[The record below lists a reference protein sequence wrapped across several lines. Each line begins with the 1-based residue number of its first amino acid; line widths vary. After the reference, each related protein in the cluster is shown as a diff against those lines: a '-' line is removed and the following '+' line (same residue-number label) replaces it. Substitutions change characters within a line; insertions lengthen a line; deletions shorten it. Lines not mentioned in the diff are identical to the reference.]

1 MIRKASVKLTA
12 ILVSL
17 AVAAL
22 TTSLP
27 VAYAVTSKLTLTVKQ
42 TPNLVE
48 SLLTFYGTLTPKKSG
63 LSVKIQSEIDGKWTD
78 TRFTSKTTKLGTWK
92 LEAVVT
98 AQDSVIKYRAKTIVG
113 TKTIYSSSKTITVKP
128 AAQITEL
135 EPALAVEALGP
146 GGRIHGVDI
155 SRWQHP
161 NDARIDFAKMYAA
174 GIRFAMIKASDT
186 RDDADA
192 LSLKYLLID
201 RPAAQAAGIY
211 TGFYHYTILP
221 NTSDPAAIIRDAT
234 AQAQKVIWRISAIG
248 GLTARDLPYALD
260 LENNCV
266 KLNSN
271 GSCATYATKS
281 SVTLWAET
289 FLALL
294 TEKLGRKPIFY
305 SYPSFLEGAMNKS
318 AELSK
323 YPLWLAQYAINP
335 FDPINQPGIKPGGC
349 YVHSWTSSACQSQW
363 IIWQYSSCG
372 ISTKYGVPS
381 SRVDLN
387 VFRGTAQNFL
397 DLTAGTWVP
406 EPIDLMP
413 VNEATTMLISKQKAT
428 DTSKAVSFSVGVN
441 RPDGSPV
448 VTGTVRFIYDPLSI
462 DKPKLAQ
469 TVTRAASG
477 LWTLSIKGFNAGSW
491 VGSIVFTDQ
500 TNTHATTQLPVV
512 FDLLQGETPTPT
524 PTPSKSNTP
533 KPVTDGCKNQIK
545 N

>member
-1 MIRKASVKLTA
+1 MKNRLIA
-12 ILVSL
+12 ILVGLSTL
-17 AVAAL
+17 AL
-22 TTSLP
+22 TISLP
-27 VAYAVTSKLTLTVKQ
+27 VADAATSKLSMTVKQ
-42 TPNLVE
+42 TPNVIE
-48 SLLTFYGTLTPKKSG
+48 PLLTFYGSLTPKKSG
-63 LSVKIQSEIDGKWTD
+63 LVIKIQSEIDGKWSD
-78 TRFTSKTTKLGTWK
+78 TRFSTKTTKLGTWK
-92 LEAVVT
+92 LETVVT
-98 AQDSVIKYRAKTIVG
+98 AQDSVINYRARTTIGSKV
-113 TKTIYSSSKTITVKP
+113 IYSTSKKITIKP
-128 AAQITEL
+128 AAQISETD
-135 EPALAVEALGP
+135 PVIAVEALGP

-161 NDARIDFAKMYAA
+161 YGKPIDFTKMYAA

-211 TGFYHYTILP
+211 TGFYHYAILP
-221 NTSDPAAIIRDAT
+221 NTSDRDAIIRDAT
-234 AQAQKVIWRISAIG
+234 AQAQKVIWRVSAVG

-266 KLNSN
+266 KVSSN
-271 GSCATYATKS
+271 GSCATYATRS

-289 FLALL
+289 FMGILND
-294 TEKLGRKPIFY
+294 KLGRKPIFY

-318 AELSK
+318 AALNK

-335 FDPINQPGIKPGGC
+335 FDPINQPGLKPGGC
-349 YVHSWTSSACQSQW
+349 FVHSWTSSACQSQW

-372 ISTKYGVPS
+372 IGVRYGVPS

-387 VFRGTAQNFL
+387 VFRGTAQNFI

-406 EPIDLMP
+406 EAIDLMP
-413 VNEATTMLISKQKAT
+413 INEATIMLISKQRAT
-428 DTSKAVSFSVGVN
+428 DTSKAVTFDIGVN

-448 VTGTVRFIYDPLSI
+448 VTGTVRFVFDPLEVN
-462 DKPKLAQ
+462 KPKLTQ

-477 LWTLSIKGFNAGSW
+477 LWTLSITGFTAGTW
-491 VGSIVFTDQ
+491 VGSIQFTDQ
-500 TNTHATTQLPVV
+500 TKTHAATQLPVT
-512 FDLLQGETPTPT
+512 FDLLQGIAP
-524 PTPSKSNTP
+524 TP
-533 KPVTDGCKNQIK
+533 KPTKSATPKPAIDGCKNQIR

>member
-1 MIRKASVKLTA
+1 MKNKLIA
-12 ILVSL
+12 ILVGLST
-17 AVAAL
+17 VAL
-22 TTSLP
+22 TISLP
-27 VAYAVTSKLTLTVKQ
+27 TASAAASKLSMTVKQ
-42 TPNLVE
+42 TPNVIE
-48 SLLTFYGTLTPKKSG
+48 PLLTFYGTLSPKKSG
-63 LSVKIQSEIDGKWTD
+63 LVVRIQSEIDGKWSD
-78 TRFTSKTTKLGTWK
+78 TRFSTKTTKFGTWK
-92 LEAVVT
+92 LETVVT
-98 AQDSVIKYRAKTIVG
+98 AQDSVIKYRAKTTVSS
-113 TKTIYSSSKTITVKP
+113 KVIYSTSKKITVKP
-128 AAQITEL
+128 AAQISVTE
-135 EPALAVEALGP
+135 PVIAVEALGP

-161 NDARIDFAKMYAA
+161 YGKLIDFTKMYSA

-211 TGFYHYTILP
+211 TGFYHYAILP
-221 NTSDPAAIIRDAT
+221 NTRDRAAIIRDAT
-234 AQAQKVIWRISAIG
+234 AQAQKVIWRVSAIG

-266 KLNSN
+266 KVNSN

-289 FLALL
+289 FMEILN
-294 TEKLGRKPIFY
+294 EKLGRKPIFY

-318 AELSK
+318 SILNK

-335 FDPINQPGIKPGGC
+335 FDPINQPGLKPAGC

-372 ISTKYGVPS
+372 IGTKYGVPS
-381 SRVDLN
+381 TRVDLN
-387 VFRGTAQNFL
+387 VFRGTAQNFI

-406 EPIDLMP
+406 DPIDLMP

-428 DTSKAVSFSVGVN
+428 DTGKAVTFDVGVN

-448 VTGTVRFIYDPLSI
+448 VTGTVRFAFDPLAV
-462 DKPKLAQ
+462 DPPKLTQ

-477 LWTLSIKGFNAGSW
+477 LWTLSITGFTVGNW
-491 VGSIVFTDQ
+491 VGSIQFSDQ
-500 TNTHATTQLPVV
+500 TKTHAATQLPVT
-512 FDLLQGETPTPT
+512 FDLLQGVAPTPK
-524 PTPSKSNTP
+524 PTKSATP
-533 KPVTDGCKNQIK
+533 KPVTDGCKYQIK

>member
-1 MIRKASVKLTA
+1 MKSKLTA
-12 ILVSL
+12 ILVAMAVGSL
-17 AVAAL
+17 AI
-22 TTSLP
+22 SLP
-27 VAYAVTSKLTLTVKQ
+27 TANAVSSKLTLTVKQ

-48 SLLTFYGTLTPKKSG
+48 PLLTFYGTLTPKKSG
-63 LSVKIQSEIDGKWTD
+63 LTVKIQSEINGKWAD
-78 TRFTSKTTKLGTWK
+78 TRFSTKTTKLGTWK
-92 LEAVVT
+92 LETVVT
-98 AQDSVIKYRAKTIVG
+98 AQDSIFKYRAKVTLG
-113 TKTIYSSSKTITVKP
+113 TKAIYSTSKTITVKV
-128 AAQITEL
+128 AAEISTL
-135 EPALAVEALGP
+135 DPTLAVEALGP

-211 TGFYHYTILP
+211 TGFYHYAILP

-234 AQAQKVIWRISAIG
+234 AQAQKVIWRVSAIG

-260 LENNCV
+260 LENKCV

-271 GSCATYATKS
+271 GSCATYATRA

-289 FLALL
+289 FLAILN
-294 TEKLGRKPIFY
+294 EKLGRKPILY
-305 SYPSFLEGAMNKS
+305 SYPSFLEGSMNKS

-335 FDPINQPGIKPGGC
+335 FDPINQPGLKPGGC
-349 YVHSWTSSACQSQW
+349 YVHSWTSSSCQSQW

-372 ISTKYGVPS
+372 ISSKYGVPS

-397 DLTAGTWVP
+397 DLTAGTWIP

-428 DTSKAVSFSVGVN
+428 DTSKAVTFNVGVN

-448 VTGTVRFIYDPLSI
+448 VTGTVRFAYDPLSI
-462 DKPKLAQ
+462 DKPKLTQ

-477 LWTLSIKGFNAGSW
+477 LWTLSINGFTAGSW
-491 VGSIVFTDQ
+491 VGSIVFSDQ
-500 TNTHATTQLPVV
+500 TKTHATTQLPVT
-512 FDLLQGETPTPT
+512 FELLQGLEPSPTPT
-524 PTPSKSNTP
+524 PTKSATP
-533 KPVTDGCKNQIK
+533 APATDGCKNQIK

>member
-1 MIRKASVKLTA
+1 MKSKLTA
-12 ILVSL
+12 ILVAIAVGSL
-17 AVAAL
+17 AI
-22 TTSLP
+22 SLP
-27 VAYAVTSKLTLTVKQ
+27 TANAVSSKLTLTVKQ

-48 SLLTFYGTLTPKKSG
+48 PLLTFYGTLTPKKSG
-63 LSVKIQSEIDGKWTD
+63 LTVKIQSEINGKWAD
-78 TRFTSKTTKLGTWK
+78 TRFSTKTTKLGTWK
-92 LEAVVT
+92 LETVVT
-98 AQDSVIKYRAKTIVG
+98 AQDSIFKYRAKVTLG
-113 TKTIYSSSKTITVKP
+113 TKAIYSTSKTITVKV
-128 AAQITEL
+128 AAEISALDPT
-135 EPALAVEALGP
+135 LAVEALGP

-211 TGFYHYTILP
+211 TGFYHYAILP
-221 NTSDPAAIIRDAT
+221 NTSDPTAIIRDAT
-234 AQAQKVIWRISAIG
+234 AQAQKVIWRVSAIG

-260 LENNCV
+260 LENKCV

-271 GSCATYATKS
+271 GSCATYATRA

-289 FLALL
+289 FLAILN
-294 TEKLGRKPIFY
+294 EKLGRKPILY
-305 SYPSFLEGAMNKS
+305 SYPSFLEGSMNKS

-335 FDPINQPGIKPGGC
+335 FDPINQPGLKPGGC
-349 YVHSWTSSACQSQW
+349 YVHSWTSSLCQSQW

-372 ISTKYGVPS
+372 ISSKYGVPS

-397 DLTAGTWVP
+397 DLTAGTWIP

-428 DTSKAVSFSVGVN
+428 DTSKAVTFNVGVN

-448 VTGTVRFIYDPLSI
+448 VTGTVRFAYDPLSI
-462 DKPKLAQ
+462 DKPKLTQ

-477 LWTLSIKGFNAGSW
+477 LWTLSINGFTAGSW
-491 VGSIVFTDQ
+491 VGSIVFSDQ
-500 TNTHATTQLPVV
+500 TKTHATTQLPVT
-512 FDLLQGETPTPT
+512 FELLQGLEPSPTPT
-524 PTPSKSNTP
+524 PTKSATP
-533 KPVTDGCKNQIK
+533 APATDGCKNQIK